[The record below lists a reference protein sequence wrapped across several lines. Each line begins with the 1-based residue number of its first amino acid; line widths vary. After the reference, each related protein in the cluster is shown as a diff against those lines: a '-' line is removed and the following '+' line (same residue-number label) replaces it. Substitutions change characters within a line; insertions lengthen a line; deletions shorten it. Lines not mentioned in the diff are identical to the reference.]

1 VEFTLAAASE
11 AGVEVFEEMDLDLP
25 QGSIFVADK
34 AYTDYD
40 HQDMVEDVGLASK
53 GPSQGELQAANGRVG
68 GVFVQAA
75 IGQYIETVFS
85 QLTGLFARKIDA
97 VTPRFELKIVCAILA
112 SSIQCL

>member
-1 VEFTLAAASE
+1 
-11 AGVEVFEEMDLDLP
+11 MDLDLP
-25 QGSIFVADK
+25 QGSLLVADK

-53 GPSQGELQAANGRVG
+53 GPAQEELQAAGRVG

-85 QLTGLFARKIDA
+85 QLTGLIAR
-97 VTPRFELKIVCAILA
+97 R
-112 SSIQCL
+112 

>member
-1 VEFTLAAASE
+1 
-11 AGVEVFEEMDLDLP
+11 MDLDLP
-25 QGSIFVADK
+25 QGSLLVADK

-53 GPSQGELQAANGRVG
+53 GPAQEELQAANGRVG

-97 VTPRFELKIVCAILA
+97 VTPRGFELKIVCAILA